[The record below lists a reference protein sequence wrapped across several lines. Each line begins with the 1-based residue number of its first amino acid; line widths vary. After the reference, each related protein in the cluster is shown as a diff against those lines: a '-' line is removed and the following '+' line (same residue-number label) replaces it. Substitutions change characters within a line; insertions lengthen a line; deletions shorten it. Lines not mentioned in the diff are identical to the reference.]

1 MSKEEKI
8 TNNIK
13 VPNKDL
19 EALRLNFPH
28 CFDKE
33 GNFQLE
39 KFKANLTEKE
49 INFSTESYGLDW
61 LGKSYARLLASDPA
75 TTLLK
80 ADETHN
86 SKPENLNSENLLIK
100 GDNLEVLK
108 HLANAY
114 YEQVKMIYIDPPYNT
129 GSDGF
134 VYNDDRKFT
143 AKELQNL
150 IGIDAEKAKRILDF
164 TKQKSN
170 SHSAWLTFM
179 YPRLYLA
186 KQLLKDEGVIFV
198 SIDDNEVAQ
207 LRLLMDEIFGEENFI
222 ASMIWNT
229 GRKSMAKLIA
239 TNHEYCVIYANIK
252 NKQSAIEVN
261 NEYDN
266 TEVNGKL
273 WRERKQGLEP
283 IYKRF
288 EELKAE
294 FGTDYDKISK
304 GLKEFYD
311 SLSDDNLS
319 KAHDHYKHADERGIF
334 FPDNISQ
341 GTGDG
346 GRFDILHPITK
357 KPCKVPEGGWRFNEK
372 TKNELLEENRIM
384 FGEDETTV
392 PNKKT
397 YLAETEFEV
406 PSSVFYRDA
415 RGAKKRLKKLF
426 DGADVFAFPKDE
438 EVIKKFIRFCVVN
451 GDIILD
457 FFAGSGTTAEAVFQ
471 LNAEDSGNR
480 KFITVQIP
488 EFIDPKKKESK
499 TAFEFVTNKLK
510 AEPTIFEIT
519 KERILRASKR
529 IKTEIDN
536 NIKSKEKEIKDL
548 DGKLDLE
555 GKEER
560 IKQLKAEIKSLKQ
573 QDLGFKIFETT
584 PIWEDYDF
592 EAEQFDSSQTLF
604 DAGKLTEE
612 DIKALLVTW
621 KTNDNISLSQELET
635 IDLGGYTSFYGNGKL
650 YLLHKNFTTENLK
663 AVLEKIDSDKMF
675 NPTSIIAFGYHF
687 ESKSLRELSENV
699 KQYANKKK
707 IDIDFI
713 TRY

>member
-19 EALRLNFPH
+19 ETLRINFPH
-28 CFDKE
+28 CFDKD

-150 IGIDAEKAKRILDF
+150 IGVDAEKAKRILAF
-164 TKQKSN
+164 TQSKSN

-179 YPRLYLA
+179 YPRLYIA
-186 KQLLKDEGVIFV
+186 KQLLKDDGVIFI

-207 LRLLMDEIFGEENFI
+207 LRLLMDEVFGEENFLTEI
-222 ASMIWNT
+222 AW
-229 GRKSMAKLIA
+229 RKSD
-239 TNHEYCVIYANIK
+239 NQANIGQLARVK
-252 NKQSAIEVN
+252 EYIIGYARIKDKALVNKIPLTEKAKKEYSYKDDKGFFRRAILLDKTRGRNFYEV
-261 NEYDN
+261 
-266 TEVNGKL
+266 
-273 WRERKQGLEP
+273 
-283 IYKRF
+283 
-288 EELKAE
+288 
-294 FGTDYDKISK
+294 
-304 GLKEFYD
+304 
-311 SLSDDNLS
+311 
-319 KAHDHYKHADERGIF
+319 
-334 FPDNISQ
+334 
-341 GTGDG
+341 
-346 GRFDILHPITK
+346 
-357 KPCKVPEGGWRFNEK
+357 K
-372 TKNELLEENRIM
+372 TKNGNILNGPWMIKEDEFKNLDSENKILWTSSGDEQPYGKIYLEDSNGQIANDFWDTKFGSNQEASLNLEELFGKRVFDFPKSTILLETLITLGTSEN
-384 FGEDETTV
+384 D
-392 PNKKT
+392 
-397 YLAETEFEV
+397 L
-406 PSSVFYRDA
+406 
-415 RGAKKRLKKLF
+415 
-426 DGADVFAFPKDE
+426 
-438 EVIKKFIRFCVVN
+438 
-451 GDIILD
+451 ILD
-457 FFAGSGTTAEAVFQ
+457 FFAGSGTTGDAVMQ
-471 LNAEDSGNR
+471 LNAEDGGNR
-480 KFITVQIP
+480 KFILVQLP
-488 EFIDPKKKESK
+488 EEIDPKKNK
-499 TAFEFVTNKLK
+499 TAYDFVKEELK

-519 KERILRASKR
+519 KERLHRAAKK
-529 IKTEIDN
+529 INTGLAEKIEKLKTE
-536 NIKSKEKEIKDL
+536 L
-548 DGKLDLE
+548 PT
-555 GKEER
+555 EEN
-560 IKQLKAEIKSLKQ
+560 KAEIKKLECCKSQ
-573 QDLGFKIFETT
+573 NNFKVFETT

-604 DAGKLTEE
+604 DAGKLTE
-612 DIKALLVTW
+612 DDLKAILVTW
-621 KTNDNISLSQELET
+621 KTNDNISLSQELE
-635 IDLGGYTSFYGNGKL
+635 IVDLGGYTAFYGSGKL

-687 ESKSLRELSENV
+687 ESKSLLELSENV

>member
-19 EALRLNFPH
+19 ETLRINFPH
-28 CFDKE
+28 CFDKD

-150 IGIDAEKAKRILDF
+150 IGVDAEKAKRILAF
-164 TKQKSN
+164 TQSKSN

-179 YPRLYLA
+179 YPRLYIA
-186 KQLLKDEGVIFV
+186 KQLLKDDGVIFI

-207 LRLLMDEIFGEENFI
+207 LRLLMDEVFGEENFLTEI
-222 ASMIWNT
+222 AW
-229 GRKSMAKLIA
+229 RKSD
-239 TNHEYCVIYANIK
+239 NQANIGQLARVK
-252 NKQSAIEVN
+252 EYIIGYARIKDKALVNKIPLTEKAKKEYSYKDDKGFFRRAILLHKTRGRNFYEV
-261 NEYDN
+261 
-266 TEVNGKL
+266 
-273 WRERKQGLEP
+273 
-283 IYKRF
+283 
-288 EELKAE
+288 
-294 FGTDYDKISK
+294 
-304 GLKEFYD
+304 
-311 SLSDDNLS
+311 
-319 KAHDHYKHADERGIF
+319 
-334 FPDNISQ
+334 
-341 GTGDG
+341 
-346 GRFDILHPITK
+346 
-357 KPCKVPEGGWRFNEK
+357 K
-372 TKNELLEENRIM
+372 TKNGNILNGPWMIKEDEFKNLDSENKILWTSSGDEQPYGKIYLEDSNGQIANDFWDTKFGSNQEASLNLEELFGKRVFDFPKSTILLETLITLGTSEN
-384 FGEDETTV
+384 D
-392 PNKKT
+392 
-397 YLAETEFEV
+397 L
-406 PSSVFYRDA
+406 
-415 RGAKKRLKKLF
+415 
-426 DGADVFAFPKDE
+426 
-438 EVIKKFIRFCVVN
+438 
-451 GDIILD
+451 ILD
-457 FFAGSGTTAEAVFQ
+457 FFAGSGTTGDAVMQ
-471 LNAEDSGNR
+471 LNAEDGGNR
-480 KFITVQIP
+480 KFILVQLP
-488 EFIDPKKKESK
+488 EEIDPKKNK
-499 TAFEFVTNKLK
+499 TAYDFVKEELK

-519 KERILRASKR
+519 KERLHRAAKK
-529 IKTEIDN
+529 INTGLAEKIEKLKTE
-536 NIKSKEKEIKDL
+536 L
-548 DGKLDLE
+548 PT
-555 GKEER
+555 EEN
-560 IKQLKAEIKSLKQ
+560 KAEIKKLECCKSQ
-573 QDLGFKIFETT
+573 NNFKVFETT

-604 DAGKLTEE
+604 DAGKLTE
-612 DIKALLVTW
+612 DDLKAILVTW
-621 KTNDNISLSQELET
+621 KTNDNISLSQELE
-635 IDLGGYTSFYGNGKL
+635 IVDLGGYTAFYGSGKL

>member
-8 TNNIK
+8 TNDIK
-13 VPNKDL
+13 VPNRDL

-28 CFDKE
+28 CFDKD

-86 SKPENLNSENLLIK
+86 SKPENANSENLLIK

-129 GSDGF
+129 GNDGF
-134 VYNDDRKFT
+134 LYQDDRKFT
-143 AKELQNL
+143 VKELQNL

-179 YPRLYLA
+179 YPRLYIA

-198 SIDDNEVAQ
+198 SIDDSEITQ
-207 LRLLMDEIFGEENFI
+207 LRMLLDEVFGEENFVAELPTI
-222 ASMIWNT
+222 MNLKGNNDEFGFAGT
-229 GRKSMAKLIA
+229 
-239 TNHEYCVIYANIK
+239 HEYTVVYSKNKNNALLNQFNVNDDDLEDWTEDEVGFYKQGANLKSTGTNAPREKRPNLFYPIFIDSNDTVYVSDDDTPPKEFIGELITLFPITNEQEMSWRWSKDKVKNEPNNIIVSRNGNIGIYKKQRPTLGDLPSKKPKTIFYKPEYSSGNGTAQIK
-252 NKQSAIEVN
+252 NLLGDKYFSNPKPA
-261 NEYDN
+261 
-266 TEVNGKL
+266 
-273 WRERKQGLEP
+273 
-283 IYKRF
+283 
-288 EELKAE
+288 ELIKDLITV
-294 FGTDYDKISK
+294 GSN
-304 GLKEFYD
+304 
-311 SLSDDNLS
+311 SDDL
-319 KAHDHYKHADERGIF
+319 
-334 FPDNISQ
+334 
-341 GTGDG
+341 
-346 GRFDILHPITK
+346 
-357 KPCKVPEGGWRFNEK
+357 
-372 TKNELLEENRIM
+372 
-384 FGEDETTV
+384 
-392 PNKKT
+392 
-397 YLAETEFEV
+397 
-406 PSSVFYRDA
+406 
-415 RGAKKRLKKLF
+415 
-426 DGADVFAFPKDE
+426 
-438 EVIKKFIRFCVVN
+438 
-451 GDIILD
+451 ILD
-457 FFAGSGTTAEAVFQ
+457 FFAGSGTTADSIFQ
-471 LNAEDSGNR
+471 LNVENFGKRN
-480 KFITVQIP
+480 FILVQLP
-488 EFIDPKKKESK
+488 EMIDPKKDKS
-499 TAFEFVTNKLK
+499 AYDFVKNELK

-519 KERILRASKR
+519 KERLLRAAKKINAELDEKIDKLNGELPTEENREKIEKLKR
-529 IKTEIDN
+529 CKTQN
-536 NIKSKEKEIKDL
+536 C
-548 DGKLDLE
+548 
-555 GKEER
+555 
-560 IKQLKAEIKSLKQ
+560 
-573 QDLGFKIFETT
+573 FKIFETT

-604 DAGKLTEE
+604 DAGKLTE
-612 DIKALLVTW
+612 DDLKALLVTW
-621 KTNDNISLSQELET
+621 KTNDNISLSQELE
-635 IDLGGYTSFYGNGKL
+635 IVDLGGYTAFYGSGKL

-663 AVLEKIDSDKMF
+663 AVLEKIDTDKTF

>member
-1 MSKEEKI
+1 MSKEQKI

-28 CFDKE
+28 CFDKD

-86 SKPENLNSENLLIK
+86 SKPENANSENLLIK

-150 IGIDAEKAKRILDF
+150 IGVDAEKAKRILAF
-164 TKQKSN
+164 TQSKSN

-179 YPRLYLA
+179 YPRLYIA
-186 KQLLKDEGVIFV
+186 KQLLKDDGVIFI

-207 LRLLMDEIFGEENFI
+207 LRLLMDEEIFGEEHFLNLI
-222 ASMIWNT
+222 TIKAKPSSGAS
-229 GRKSMAKLIA
+229 
-239 TNHEYCVIYANIK
+239 
-252 NKQSAIEVN
+252 
-261 NEYDN
+261 
-266 TEVNGKL
+266 
-273 WRERKQGLEP
+273 
-283 IYKRF
+283 
-288 EELKAE
+288 
-294 FGTDYDKISK
+294 
-304 GLKEFYD
+304 
-311 SLSDDNLS
+311 
-319 KAHDHYKHADERGIF
+319 
-334 FPDNISQ
+334 
-341 GTGDG
+341 G
-346 GRFDILHPITK
+346 G
-357 KPCKVPEGGWRFNEK
+357 
-372 TKNELLEENRIM
+372 
-384 FGEDETTV
+384 GED
-392 PNKKT
+392 
-397 YLAETEFEV
+397 
-406 PSSVFYRDA
+406 
-415 RGAKKRLKKLF
+415 KRLKKNVEYLLCF
-426 DGADVFAFPKDE
+426 TKSREQFEKFNDVFDVTDLKEYIENYKAEGKSWKYTRILNSLGTKTHFTDTVDGSGESIKIFKHENVEIVTISDIAKRDRITEEEAYFKYFEKIFRDTNAQSSIRQRVIDCTDNDDTFYSIEYTPRSGRNKNQLTTLYYKGRNKDLIAWLSDVAE
-438 EVIKKFIRFCVVN
+438 KKGNRLIKKDIVGTLWANFNWNNVSKEGDIQYPNGKKPISFIKRMIEMTSSEN
-451 GDIILD
+451 KDDIILD
-457 FFAGSGTTAEAVFQ
+457 FFAGSGSTAHAVMDINTSDF
-471 LNAEDSGNR
+471 GKR
-480 KFITVQIP
+480 KSISIQIDEP
-488 EFIDPKKKESK
+488 ISDKDKKEYYSD
-499 TAFEFVTNKLK
+499 TNFKV
-510 AEPTIFEIT
+510 IFDIT
-519 KERILRASKR
+519 KERLLRSAKKLNAELNSR
-529 IKTEIDN
+529 IEKLKKELQTEET
-536 NIKSKEKEIKDL
+536 KLEIKNL
-548 DGKLDLE
+548 EKL
-555 GKEER
+555 KN
-560 IKQLKAEIKSLKQ
+560 QNT
-573 QDLGFKIFETT
+573 FKVFETT
-584 PIWEDYDF
+584 PIWEDYNF

-604 DAGKLTEE
+604 DAGKLTE
-612 DIKALLVTW
+612 DDLKALLVTW
-621 KTNDNISLSQELET
+621 KTNDNIPLTQELESV
-635 IDLGGYTSFYGNGKL
+635 DLGGYTAFYGSGKL

-663 AVLEKIDSDKMF
+663 AVLEKIDTDKTF